1 MLLLILLL
9 LMQVDCIILHPKV
22 VEENIEIQKNKTY
35 ELNKHFR
42 DTWVIKLPW
51 EKYVLGFDDK
61 VIQI

>member
-1 MLLLILLL
+1 
-9 LMQVDCIILHPKV
+9 MQVDCIILHPKV